1 MSYRLLLTTI
11 LILLFSACSI
21 HKINIQQGNIVED
34 EQLEKLHIGMK
45 RQQVVRILGT
55 PLVRDPFRQD
65 RWDYVYYFKPANK
78 KADLYQLV
86 LFFEG
91 DHLINFST
99 DIPQRRPKP
108 VEDSAESNDSLKAS

>member
-1 MSYRLLLTTI
+1 MAYRSLLTVT
-11 LILLFSACSI
+11 LILLLSACSI
-21 HKINIQQGNIVED
+21 HKINIQQGNIIED
-34 EQLEKLHIGMK
+34 EQLEKLHVGMK
-45 RQQVVRILGT
+45 RQQVVRLLGT
-55 PLVRDPFRQD
+55 PLVQDPFRQD

-78 KADLYQLV
+78 TADLYQLV

-108 VEDSAESNDSLKAS
+108 VEESGDDPSDKSI